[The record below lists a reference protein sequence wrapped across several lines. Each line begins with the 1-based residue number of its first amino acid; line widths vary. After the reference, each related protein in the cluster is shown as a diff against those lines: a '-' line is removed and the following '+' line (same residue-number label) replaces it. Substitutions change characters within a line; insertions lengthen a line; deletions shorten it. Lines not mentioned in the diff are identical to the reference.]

1 VRTTKKSAGFTL
13 IEIAVVLAIL
23 GAVLLVSTT
32 LLNGTL
38 DVYARVSNETET
50 IKQARL
56 CLELISRDVRE
67 GLFVNISDLTAGA
80 PLANVSDA
88 ILIESARFAD
98 NPATADPDNG
108 FSVDAGG
115 IPQTESIVLFYL
127 NTTPEGI
134 NQLVRQQLYY
144 TEDLNLLTQPFK
156 LLNPPA
162 GPYVGQN
169 IVIVD
174 GVGNPISINRNTGGP
189 SGANPFMAS
198 KVLMNNCVSFDI
210 VNDGINPV
218 EVRLTCQVTDRY
230 GRSVTTRLSTMVQP
244 RN

>member
-1 VRTTKKSAGFTL
+1 L
-13 IEIAVVLAIL
+13 IEIAIVLAIL
-23 GAVLLVSTT
+23 GVVLLVSTT
-32 LLNGTL
+32 LLNGAL
-38 DVYARVSNETET
+38 DVYAKVSNETET

-67 GLFVNISDLTAGA
+67 GLFVDISDLSAGA
-80 PLANVSDA
+80 PLANVNDA

-98 NPATADPDNG
+98 NPATPDPDNG
-108 FSVDAGG
+108 FSVDIDGV
-115 IPQTESIVLFYL
+115 PQTQSIVLFYL
-127 NTTPEGI
+127 NTTPEGA
-134 NQLVRQQLYY
+134 NQLIRHQLYY
-144 TEDLNLLTQPFK
+144 AEDLNLLTPPFQ

-174 GVGNPISINRNTGGP
+174 GVGNPISINRNTGGTA
-189 SGANPFMAS
+189 GVNPFMAP
-198 KVLMNNCVSFDI
+198 KVLMNASTSFD
-210 VNDGINPV
+210 VVDDGINPV